1 MHVMPDSHRIP
12 TRSTRACV
20 QEGDRRHMQRFD
32 VRSDDNWT
40 MRASP
45 ETWDPLS
52 GKLARAVL
60 QGGPDKLPRG
70 TKLALSAGGAFQ
82 GH

>member
-1 MHVMPDSHRIP
+1 M
-12 TRSTRACV
+12 

-40 MRASP
+40 MRATP

-52 GKLARAVL
+52 AKLARAVL
-60 QGGPDKLPRG
+60 QGGPDKLLRG
-70 TKLALSAGGAFQ
+70 TKLALSAGEAL
-82 GH
+82 

>member
-1 MHVMPDSHRIP
+1 
-12 TRSTRACV
+12 V
-20 QEGDRRHMQRFD
+20 QEGDRRHRQRFD

-52 GKLARAVL
+52 AKLAHTVL

-70 TKLALSAGGAFQ
+70 TKLALSAGEALVCWTHCLQ
-82 GH
+82 ERH